1 MQDISLVWTRKEVES
16 LARARGSWRLG
27 RGWEGR
33 EVKAV
38 CWEEHRAPAVKV

>member
-1 MQDISLVWTRKEVES
+1 MPGPEE
-16 LARARGSWRLG
+16 AGGLG